1 MLAPV
6 VVITMWGSATVL
18 SALSL
23 QEIGPMAVSFWRWAW
38 ALPLLWAVLL
48 TSEDR
53 KDILPTARRYPLD
66 FLAVGLVGIAAM
78 YVFQNLAL
86 QRTSAFNVSLFIELT
101 PLFIALLGMAF
112 LKEYPTLRMW
122 AGIGLGFVGAILL
135 TLGAAPAAQAPA
147 PGQSHSLLGDLLA
160 LGTAIAGAIYTIYG
174 KGLLKRMSP
183 LMMLTL
189 GATAGTLMLL
199 PMAWREGAFWPDS
212 GSVWVYLIIL
222 GLGAGAF
229 GNLWWFRELRHRPAA
244 QLGVI
249 LFLAALVAASL
260 AVLVLGDPLTPW
272 LVAGGALVIVG
283 ARLVK

>member
-1 MLAPV
+1 MLAPII
-6 VVITMWGSATVL
+6 VITLWGSATVL

-23 QEIGPMAVSFWRWAW
+23 HEIGPMAVSFWRWAL

-48 TSEDR
+48 TSEER
-53 KDILPTARRYPLD
+53 KNIWPMLRRNPLD
-66 FLAVGLVGIAAM
+66 FLAVGLVGIASM

-112 LKEYPTLRMW
+112 LKEFPTLRMW
-122 AGIGLGFVGAILL
+122 SGIGLGFAGAVFL
-135 TLGAAPAAQAPA
+135 TLGASPAAEL

-160 LGTAIAGAIYTIYG
+160 LGSAIAGAVYTIYG

-199 PMAWREGAFWPDS
+199 PMAWREGAFWPES
-212 GSVWVYLIIL
+212 GSVWIYLSIL
-222 GLGAGAF
+222 GLGASAF

-249 LFLAALVAASL
+249 LFLVALVAAGL